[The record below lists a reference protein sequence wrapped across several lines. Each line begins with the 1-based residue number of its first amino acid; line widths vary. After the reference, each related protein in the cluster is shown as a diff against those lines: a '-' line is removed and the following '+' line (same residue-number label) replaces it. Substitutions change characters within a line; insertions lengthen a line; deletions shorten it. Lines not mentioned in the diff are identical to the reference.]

1 MGIWDKENHTF
12 TDLNEIHN
20 EEAME
25 GIFGGSS
32 ITALDLYQEPQA
44 TLKKKWKALMRH
56 ILRNLTHGHRIKTMK
71 W

>member
-44 TLKKKWKALMRH
+44 TLKKNGKL
-56 ILRNLTHGHRIKTMK
+56 
-71 W
+71 